1 MPPDGCPDP
10 LRHIAA
16 APSAPHSAPAPVA
29 VPAVGVGQLRPAPA
43 ARGPEVLPL
52 SSSGKRTPKRLPRL
66 LHPPDARSCSG
77 KSYRPLR
84 HGSWIDKYKWAI
96 GSPSEHG
103 FVLPSCGRRSHNKRS
118 PAIGRS
124 LLEPRRAFPRQTSS
138 DAIAHSSSHTPPNC
152 DSPRAQHRSSPA
164 ILPPDPDCV

>member
-29 VPAVGVGQLRPAPA
+29 VPAVGVGQLSPAPA

-77 KSYRPLR
+77 QSYRPRPHPSCIDTSNWALTCPSA
-84 HGSWIDKYKWAI
+84 HGV
-96 GSPSEHG
+96 
-103 FVLPSCGRRSHNKRS
+103 VLPS
-118 PAIGRS
+118 
-124 LLEPRRAFPRQTSS
+124 
-138 DAIAHSSSHTPPNC
+138 
-152 DSPRAQHRSSPA
+152 
-164 ILPPDPDCV
+164 